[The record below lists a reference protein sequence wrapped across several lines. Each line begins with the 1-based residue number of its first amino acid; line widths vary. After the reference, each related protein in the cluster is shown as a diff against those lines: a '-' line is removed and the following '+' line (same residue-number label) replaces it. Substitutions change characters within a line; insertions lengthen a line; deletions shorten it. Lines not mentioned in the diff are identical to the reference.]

1 MNIDFHVHGLL
12 SKKKD
17 FNENFFLEEIN
28 SAKENN
34 IDGIVLCEHFQA
46 VAFNDIYRYLEVN
59 YHYNNGRYLVNDISI
74 FPAMEISIQ
83 EGGHIILAGGI
94 ESIIEIHNIL
104 KDNVEK
110 ENFIDFEELLN
121 LGDKYSCLKIG
132 AHPFRKWQ
140 KLYNK
145 QIELLGRLDCLE
157 LNAKDIYK
165 KGQIEVK
172 EKVISLAE
180 KVDKPIV
187 GGSDSHTPL
196 QIGAIKTKI
205 DRQCCNVADI
215 KKSIKINCD
224 VEVSSSL
231 EFKVFTSKILKR
243 YLSTTAKNYNSE
255 TSFKI

>member
-12 SKKKD
+12 SKKRD

-34 IDGIVLCEHFQA
+34 IDGIILCEHFQA

-59 YHYNNGRYLVNDISI
+59 YHYKDGRYLVNGISI
-74 FPAMEISIQ
+74 FPAMEISIKD
-83 EGGHIILAGGI
+83 GGHIILASGI
-94 ESIIEIHNIL
+94 DAIIELHEIL
-104 KDNVEK
+104 MKNVEK
-110 ENFIDFEELLN
+110 ENFIQFEDLLN
-121 LGDKYSCLKIG
+121 LGDRYNCFKIG
-132 AHPFRKWQ
+132 AHPFRKGQ
-140 KLYNK
+140 KLSKKPN
-145 QIELLGRLDCLE
+145 ELLCRLDCLE

-165 KGQIEVK
+165 KGEIEVK

-180 KVDKPIV
+180 KVDKPMV

-196 QIGAIKTKI
+196 QIGAIKTKMG
-205 DRQCCNVADI
+205 RECCNVTDI
-215 KKSIKINCD
+215 KEAIKNNCD

-243 YLSTTAKNYNSE
+243 YLSATVRNYNSE
-255 TSFKI
+255 TSFRI